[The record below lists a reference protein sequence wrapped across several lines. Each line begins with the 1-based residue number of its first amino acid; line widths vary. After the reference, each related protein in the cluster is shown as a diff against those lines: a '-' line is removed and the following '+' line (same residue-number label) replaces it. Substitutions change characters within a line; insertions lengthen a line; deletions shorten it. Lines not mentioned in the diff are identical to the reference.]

1 MWCLYGYGWNLKDI
15 QDCSLRIIKFQR
27 LRITSDK
34 LNSRIT
40 ITAIAGGLCT
50 AVGIGTFFTEYRILG
65 FIVFSIGVAN
75 TYQLIN
81 MLRKEMDLKQ
91 IEFWFKYPGFA
102 VILLGALIAIAQE
115 GWNTLS
121 LSMSYFGLFM
131 LSVGLMVRSRRIK
144 K

>member
-1 MWCLYGYGWNLKDI
+1 
-15 QDCSLRIIKFQR
+15 
-27 LRITSDK
+27 
-34 LNSRIT
+34 
-40 ITAIAGGLCT
+40 
-50 AVGIGTFFTEYRILG
+50 
-65 FIVFSIGVAN
+65 
-75 TYQLIN
+75 
-81 MLRKEMDLKQ
+81 MDLKQ

>member
-1 MWCLYGYGWNLKDI
+1 
-15 QDCSLRIIKFQR
+15 
-27 LRITSDK
+27 
-34 LNSRIT
+34 
-40 ITAIAGGLCT
+40 
-50 AVGIGTFFTEYRILG
+50 FTEYRILG

-131 LSVGLMVRSRRIK
+131 LFVGLMVRSRRIK

>member
-1 MWCLYGYGWNLKDI
+1 MSNYRK
-15 QDCSLRIIKFQR
+15 
-27 LRITSDK
+27 
-34 LNSRIT
+34 IT

-50 AVGIGTFFTEYRILG
+50 AVGIG
-65 FIVFSIGVAN
+65 FIVFLIGVAN

-115 GWNTLS
+115 GL
-121 LSMSYFGLFM
+121 
-131 LSVGLMVRSRRIK
+131 VH
-144 K
+144 

>member
-1 MWCLYGYGWNLKDI
+1 M
-15 QDCSLRIIKFQR
+15 
-27 LRITSDK
+27 
-34 LNSRIT
+34 
-40 ITAIAGGLCT
+40 
-50 AVGIGTFFTEYRILG
+50 GIGTFFTEYRILG